1 VKAYEMAFIE
11 SLRKKV
17 GWRPMKNSLRNE
29 KQENCF
35 SSFKLENDSQIAPRS
50 AGLQEGKVLKAQVSL
65 SRDGGIAK
73 IVFPALIVFI
83 ISAIYISGNSVLDI
97 LPFLIMYLAFLALI
111 LYNRNTVT
119 LNPEKVIIHRH
130 LFKPL
135 VLRKDDILQI
145 SVSKNK
151 NHTYRW
157 PTRLLTLTF
166 LAIQLH
172 RIVEGIIR
180 GLQIRETSPVS
191 AKLTLFLGEFLV
203 VAFLLTLYYIFELLT
218 PYKQTLKVTTHSN
231 LNLEFYIEEPEELI
245 AVLRNEKKEKGK

>member
-1 VKAYEMAFIE
+1 MTFIE
-11 SLRKKV
+11 YLRKKV
-17 GWRPMKNSLRNE
+17 GWCPMKSFFGNE

-35 SSFKLENDSQIAPRS
+35 FSFKLDDKSQLAPDSAN
-50 AGLQEGKVLKAQVSL
+50 LQESKVLKAQVSL
-65 SRDGGIAK
+65 SRDCGIAK

-83 ISAIYISGNSVLDI
+83 ISAIYISGNSVFDI
-97 LPFLIMYLAFLALI
+97 LPFLIMYLAFLVLI
-111 LYNRNTVT
+111 LYNRNTVKLT
-119 LNPEKVIIHRH
+119 PEKVLIHRH

-135 VLRKDDILQI
+135 VLQKDDILQI

-157 PTRLLTLTF
+157 PTRLLTFTF

-172 RIVEGIIR
+172 LIVEGIIR
-180 GLQIRETSPVS
+180 GLQIRETSPIS

-203 VAFLLTLYYIFELLT
+203 VAFLLTLYYILELLT
-218 PYKQTLKVTTHSN
+218 PYKQALKVTTHSD

-245 AVLRNEKKEKGK
+245 AVLRNEKEEKGK